1 MSATR
6 LLVLGVVRIS
16 GRAHGYQVRRELLN
30 WRADSWAN
38 VQPGSIYH
46 ALKKMAAEELLEE
59 VSTES
64 GRGPDRVA
72 YQLTE
77 AGEREFYRLL
87 TGALTDADITGH
99 LLSAGIVLMPMLER
113 ARAVELLKLLE
124 VRLEGATAET
134 AHTAE
139 HAHDWGHPPH
149 VVRMYGLWG
158 GLTETVRSWVHDLVA
173 ALEAGEYRMA
183 DDHEPTFPINR

>member
-77 AGEREFYRLL
+77 AGEVEFYRLL

-134 AHTAE
+134 AHTAA
-139 HAHDWGHPPH
+139 HARDWGHPPH

-183 DDHEPTFPINR
+183 DDTEPTFPISR